1 MPEPNNQREKWLIAV
16 WPGMGN
22 VAVGAGAYLLT
33 KLKARMIHEL
43 PASDFFDLQ
52 HIEVKHG
59 VAVAGRLPRNMF
71 FEWRNPQGKRDLLIF
86 LGEAQPPLHGYALC
100 HKLLEFA
107 AQKNIKRVFTFA
119 AMATQLHPSNEP
131 RVFGVSSDK
140 AAIDELRSVEVTIL
154 KEGQISGMNGILVA
168 AAAERGLP
176 GTCLLGELPYFAAGV
191 PNPKA
196 SKAVLEVFCTMA
208 GIELD
213 FEELEK
219 QAETVEQG
227 LLELLE
233 KMQEAARQQG
243 EAAEATFG
251 PPEATG
257 EAETEEEKP
266 AANNRRGEPK
276 LDYATRAKIEKL
288 FDAARQ
294 DRSRSVQLKQ
304 ELDRLGVFRQYED
317 RFLDL
322 FKKGE

>member
-1 MPEPNNQREKWLIAV
+1 MAV

-22 VAVGAGAYLLT
+22 VAVGAGAYLLS
-33 KLKARMIHEL
+33 KLSARMIHEL
-43 PASDFFDLQ
+43 PARDFFDLQ
-52 HIEVKHG
+52 HIDVKHG
-59 VAVAGRLPRNMF
+59 LATAGRLPRSML
-71 FEWRNPQGKRDLLIF
+71 FEWRDPRGRRDLLVF
-86 LGEAQPPLHGYALC
+86 LGEAQPPQHGTAMC
-100 HKLLEFA
+100 HQILEYA
-107 AQKNIKRVFTFA
+107 AQRPISRVFTFA

-131 RVFGVSSDK
+131 RVFGVATDR
-140 AAIDELRSVEVTIL
+140 AAIDELRSLEVTIL

-176 GTCLLGELPYFAAGV
+176 GACLLGELPYFAAGV

-208 GIELD
+208 GVEID
-213 FEELEK
+213 FAEIEK
-219 QAETVEQG
+219 QAEAVERG

-243 EAAEATFG
+243 ENVEESFG

-257 EAETEEEKP
+257 EAEDEQDAR
-266 AANNRRGEPK
+266 AANNRRAEPR
-276 LDYATRAKIEKL
+276 LDPATRARIEKL

-294 DRSRSVQLKQ
+294 DRSKAVQLKQ
-304 ELDRLGVFRQYED
+304 ELDRIGVFRHFED

-322 FKKGE
+322 FTKGE